1 MQTLQKSYRGLGL
14 LMELNWDRILYLMTV
29 LGALWLGAFIGSL

>member
-14 LMELNWDRILYLMTV
+14 LMDMNWDRILYLVTI
-29 LGALWLGAFIGSL
+29 LAALWLGAFVGSL